1 LAQPQ
6 TECDLFFVARGSAMN
21 KGSRQ
26 EVTATLQGT
35 DKFSDD
41 QWGTSRARGAELA
54 EPEQAIS
61 SSGIG
66 LKHDSPLLEALR
78 DVAKTFSR
86 PVVAETE

>member
-1 LAQPQ
+1 
-6 TECDLFFVARGSAMN
+6 M
-21 KGSRQ
+21 
-26 EVTATLQGT
+26 
-35 DKFSDD
+35 
-41 QWGTSRARGAELA
+41 GTSRARGAELA

-61 SSGIG
+61 SLGIG